1 MFKFIKD
8 KNLKNSLY
16 ALLIVIISITFFRA
30 TENLHVLNIFPIV
43 FKVLSPFIIGIIFAY
58 ILNAPVR
65 FIEKKV
71 LLRLKFFQPKAGTD
85 EKTIKTNERRK
96 QGARNAAILIAMVIV
111 IGMVIWI
118 IAYIVPEI
126 IQSVQKILDFIMN
139 LDYINIRFYIAR
151 FAAKYNIR
159 ITEETYEILFS
170 TVTEVLNSLIDG
182 LKYLPDM
189 VQQIVGYTIDFAK
202 AFLNA
207 IIGIFVAFYILSDK
221 ENVLAKCETF
231 SYVFLPE
238 KGVRNVKDFILALN
252 SSFEKFFIGKFMDS
266 FIIGVI
272 FFVGALIL
280 DLPYPLLLSLVIG
293 VTNMIPYFG
302 PFIGAVPVV
311 ILVLFVS
318 PIKALWV
325 LIFIVVL
332 QQFDGIILGPK
343 ILGDSIGV
351 KPLAVIF
358 AIIVGGAIAGP
369 LGMFFGVPV
378 FAVVIKGILEF
389 GESRKQISREVS

>member
-8 KNLKNSLY
+8 NNLKISLY
-16 ALLIVIISITFFRA
+16 ALLVIIISITFFRA

-71 LLRLKFFQPKAGTD
+71 LMRIRYFQPKQGKD
-85 EKTIKTNERRK
+85 EKTLKTNERRVH
-96 QGARNAAILIAMVIV
+96 AVRNVAILTAMIIV
-111 IGMVIWI
+111 IGVVIWV

-126 IQSVQKILDFIMN
+126 VQSIQKILDFIMN

-159 ITEETYEILFS
+159 ITEETYEMLFS
-170 TVTEVLNSLIDG
+170 YVTELLNSLIDG

-202 AFLNA
+202 SFLNA
-207 IIGIFVAFYILSDK
+207 VIGIFVAFYILSDK

-231 SYVFLPE
+231 SYIFLS
-238 KGVRNVKDFILALN
+238 KKSVRNVKDFIIALN
-252 SSFEKFFIGKFMDS
+252 NSFESFFIGKFIDS
-266 FIIGVI
+266 LIIGII
-272 FFVGALIL
+272 FFIGALIL
-280 DLPYPLLLSLVIG
+280 DLPYPMLLSLVIG
-293 VTNMIPYFG
+293 ITNMIPYFG
-302 PFIGAVPVV
+302 PFIGAVPVF

-318 PIKALWV
+318 PIKAVWV
-325 LIFIVVL
+325 LIFIIVL

-358 AIIVGGAIAGP
+358 SITVGGAIAGP

-378 FAVVIKGILEF
+378 FAVLIKSILEF
-389 GESRKQISREVS
+389 GEMRKNAPREVQ

>member
-1 MFKFIKD
+1 MFKFIKNN
-8 KNLKNSLY
+8 NLKISLY
-16 ALLIVIISITFFRA
+16 ALLVIIISITFFRA

-71 LLRLKFFQPKAGTD
+71 LMRIRYFQPKQGKD
-85 EKTIKTNERRK
+85 EKTLKTNERRVH
-96 QGARNAAILIAMVIV
+96 AVRNVAILTAMIIV
-111 IGMVIWI
+111 IGVVIWV

-126 IQSVQKILDFIMN
+126 VQSIQKILDFIMN

-159 ITEETYEILFS
+159 ITEETYEMLFS
-170 TVTEVLNSLIDG
+170 YVTELLNSLIDG

-202 AFLNA
+202 SFLNA
-207 IIGIFVAFYILSDK
+207 VIGIFVAFYILSDK

-231 SYVFLPE
+231 SYIFLS
-238 KGVRNVKDFILALN
+238 KKSVRNVKDFIIALN
-252 SSFEKFFIGKFMDS
+252 NSFESFFIGKFIDS
-266 FIIGVI
+266 LIIGII
-272 FFVGALIL
+272 FFIGALIL
-280 DLPYPLLLSLVIG
+280 DLPYPMLLSLVIG
-293 VTNMIPYFG
+293 ITNMIPYFG
-302 PFIGAVPVV
+302 PFIGAVPVF

-318 PIKALWV
+318 PIKAVWV
-325 LIFIVVL
+325 LIFIIVL

-358 AIIVGGAIAGP
+358 SITVGGAIAGP

-378 FAVVIKGILEF
+378 FAVLIRSILEF
-389 GESRKQISREVS
+389 GEMRKNAPQEVQ

>member
-8 KNLKNSLY
+8 NNLKISLY
-16 ALLIVIISITFFRA
+16 ALLVIIISITFFRA

-71 LLRLKFFQPKAGTD
+71 LMRIRYFQPKQGKD
-85 EKTIKTNERRK
+85 EKTLKTNERRVHA
-96 QGARNAAILIAMVIV
+96 ARNVAILTAMIIV
-111 IGMVIWI
+111 IGVVIWV

-126 IQSVQKILDFIMN
+126 VQSIQKILDFIMN

-159 ITEETYEILFS
+159 ITEETYEMLFS
-170 TVTEVLNSLIDG
+170 YVTELLNSLIDG

-202 AFLNA
+202 SFLNA
-207 IIGIFVAFYILSDK
+207 VIGIFVAFYILSDK

-231 SYVFLPE
+231 SYIFLS
-238 KGVRNVKDFILALN
+238 KKSVRNVKDFIIALN
-252 SSFEKFFIGKFMDS
+252 NSFESFFIGKFIDS
-266 FIIGVI
+266 LIIGII
-272 FFVGALIL
+272 FFIGALIL
-280 DLPYPLLLSLVIG
+280 DLPYPMLLSLVIG
-293 VTNMIPYFG
+293 ITNMIPYFG
-302 PFIGAVPVV
+302 PFIGAVPVF

-318 PIKALWV
+318 PIKAVWV
-325 LIFIVVL
+325 LIFIIVL

-358 AIIVGGAIAGP
+358 SITVGGAIAGP

-378 FAVVIKGILEF
+378 FAVLIKSILEF
-389 GESRKQISREVS
+389 GEMRKNASREVQ